1 MKAILFDLDGT
12 LLDRRASLRRF
23 IKEQRERLGNELKE
37 TDELSY
43 EEDFLTWDNN
53 GYVTKD
59 IVYQKLIAKYN
70 IKSFT
75 ATELLQDYEEFFYTS
90 CIPFANLISTLA
102 ELQKQSIKLGI
113 VTNGKKDFQQKNL
126 EALGIATYFESVVI
140 SEAVGVKK
148 PDPAIFLHAAEELGV
163 LPKECLFVGDHPEID
178 FSGAEA
184 VGMTGVWRVNGMWKP
199 PKTTHEIT
207 NLTQLLLIVDEIN
220 NNSH

>member
-59 IVYQKLIAKYN
+59 IVYQKLIATYN

-75 ATELLQDYEEFFYTS
+75 ATELLQDYEDFFHTC
-90 CIPFANLISTLA
+90 CIPFANLTSTLA

-148 PDPAIFLHAAEELGV
+148 PDPAIFLHAAEKLGV
-163 LPKECLFVGDHPEID
+163 LPKECLFVGDHPDID
-178 FSGAEA
+178 VAGAEA
-184 VGMTGVWRVNGMWKP
+184 VGMTGVWRVNSMWKAQ
-199 PKTTHEIT
+199 KKTHEIT
-207 NLTQLLLIVDEIN
+207 NLTQLLLIVDEIKN
-220 NNSH
+220 NRY